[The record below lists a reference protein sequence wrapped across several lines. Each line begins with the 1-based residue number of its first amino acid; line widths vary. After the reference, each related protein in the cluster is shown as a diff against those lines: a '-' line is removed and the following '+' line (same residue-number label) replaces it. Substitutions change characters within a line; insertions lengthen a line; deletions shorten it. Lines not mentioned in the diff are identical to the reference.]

1 MRRSELDSTSPPTGL
16 TFGHLPS
23 PCCVARSL
31 LHCLRPLIHP
41 GSHRCQF
48 PTTGSVP
55 CPEVAARNRQYPC
68 ATVGEQRESS
78 AMFAQV
84 CHLFNAP
91 DWLSHCSLLINMQ
104 RPPRPAPPSPCPKT
118 KAYCASTSCFN
129 YAQRGRRARVF
140 CVCVRVC
147 VRAHSSSCVHVVC
160 VHEEEELRCHR
171 EGRSRHCPTGE
182 REREG
187 CCLLPL
193 CKLAS
198 DKGFYR
204 RATKR
209 ACDRSAGQNGRGEEG
224 LWGKDRDKLPIS
236 VPTAIMFHSSF
247 LLLFPLPSF
256 HPSLPHAHDPVINLL
271 EISRSL
277 INACPPSFPLAFS
290 FFFDCIGF
298 WVFSL
303 PPPPILL
310 SVASVSVFLAD
321 ENEVMC
327 WVRG

>member
-1 MRRSELDSTSPPTGL
+1 MGKKQKGVVRRSELDSTSPPTGL

-91 DWLSHCSLLINMQ
+91 DWLSHRSLLINMQ

-140 CVCVRVC
+140 CVCVC
-147 VRAHSSSCVHVVC
+147 ACVC
-160 VHEEEELRCHR
+160 VHIHR
-171 EGRSRHCPTGE
+171 HVCMLCASTKKKNCGAIARGGAATVPQE

-236 VPTAIMFHSSF
+236 VPTAIMLHSSF

-256 HPSLPHAHDPVINLL
+256 HPSLPHTHDPVINLL

-303 PPPPILL
+303 SSPHSFISCQRLCL
-310 SVASVSVFLAD
+310 S
-321 ENEVMC
+321 C
-327 WVRG
+327 